1 MFFFF
6 GLHEQFYKK
15 MFINDKNTSPSDV
28 LSSMFVFIIQP
39 VQTVG
44 YLYFFLLCGF

>member
-1 MFFFF
+1 
-6 GLHEQFYKK
+6 
-15 MFINDKNTSPSDV
+15 MFINDRNTSPSDV

-44 YLYFFLLCGF
+44 YFKFIFLFSLRVVSATNTNRG